1 MDGLFLFYFKELNCY
16 RSTNPIAGF
25 IPVLNTP

>member
-1 MDGLFLFYFKELNCY
+1 MAYAILFKELNCY

-25 IPVLNTP
+25 MPLLNIP